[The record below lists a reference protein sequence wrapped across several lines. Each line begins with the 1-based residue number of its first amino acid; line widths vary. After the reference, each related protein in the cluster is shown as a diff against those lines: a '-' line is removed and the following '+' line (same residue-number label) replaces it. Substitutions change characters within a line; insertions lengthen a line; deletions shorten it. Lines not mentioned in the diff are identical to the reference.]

1 MSYYNPIYGNVGQGY
16 VPYNMQTQT
25 PAYSTMQRQQ
35 TQQIKCFTVSS
46 YEEAKSAII
55 ELDGSLFVFVDIA
68 HNCIYT
74 KQVMLD
80 GSAPVKIYRMQE
92 SAENQSNE
100 KYVLLSDFNVVINN
114 ITKQLEQLKGGI
126 IGVESANGSNYVEN
140 VAGESNVSESTTNG
154 TR

>member
-1 MSYYNPIYGNVGQGY
+1 MSYYNPIYGNVGQEY

-35 TQQIKCFTVSS
+35 AQQIKCFTVSS

-55 ELDGSLFVFVDIA
+55 ELDGSLFVFVDIV

-80 GSAPVKIYRMQE
+80 GSAPVKVYRMQE
-92 SAENQSNE
+92 NVENQNNE
-100 KYVLLSDFNVVINN
+100 RYVLLSDFNVVINS

-126 IGVESANGSNYVEN
+126 IGVESANVSNYVEN
-140 VAGESNVSESTTNG
+140 VTGESNVSESATNG

>member
-1 MSYYNPIYGNVGQGY
+1 MSYYNPIYGNAGQGY

-25 PAYSTMQRQQ
+25 PVYSTMQRQQ

-92 SAENQSNE
+92 NVENQNNE

-126 IGVESANGSNYVEN
+126 IGVESANGNNHVEN
-140 VAGESNVSESTTNG
+140 VAGESNVPEGATNG